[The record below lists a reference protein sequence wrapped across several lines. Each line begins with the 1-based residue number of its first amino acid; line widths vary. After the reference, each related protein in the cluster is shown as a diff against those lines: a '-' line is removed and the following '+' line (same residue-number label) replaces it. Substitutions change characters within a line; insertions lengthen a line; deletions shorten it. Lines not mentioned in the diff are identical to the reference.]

1 MVNIEG
7 GTQVAVVDALPG
19 EAKYAACGACHGAQ
33 GGGGVGPALAG
44 QSVEYIVGRLNQY
57 KAGEKVGN
65 QSNLMWVKQQDCLI
79 KTLMILRSTLILYER
94 YFSAFNDKVFRFFAD
109 TFFAKRYG
117 HRAVVLETVAGVPG
131 MVAGMLVHL
140 KSLRT
145 HKRGYGPIIRKLLAE
160 AENERMHLMF
170 FIEIAEPNKL
180 ERSHNLAQFI
190 FWHFYLV
197 MYLISPRT
205 AHMMTHYF
213 EEEAVKSYTEYLELI
228 ESGRLKMLML
238 LSWQSNTMVWMQ
250 MQGSLPW
257 YNTFV
262 LMNKITAK

>member
-1 MVNIEG
+1 MSR
-7 GTQVAVVDALPG
+7 VADG
-19 EAKYAACGACHGAQ
+19 FAK
-33 GGGGVGPALAG
+33 
-44 QSVEYIVGRLNQY
+44 SMT
-57 KAGEKVGN
+57 K
-65 QSNLMWVKQQDCLI
+65 
-79 KTLMILRSTLILYER
+79 
-94 YFSAFNDKVFRFFAD
+94 FFRFFAD

-180 ERSHNLAQFI
+180 ERGLIILAQFI

-228 ESGRLKMLML
+228 ESGEIDDVDAPLIAIEYYGMDVDARL
-238 LSWQSNTMVWMQ
+238 STMIQHIRADEANHSKVN
-250 MQGSLPW
+250 LE
-257 YNTFV
+257 YANV
-262 LMNKITAK
+262 LK